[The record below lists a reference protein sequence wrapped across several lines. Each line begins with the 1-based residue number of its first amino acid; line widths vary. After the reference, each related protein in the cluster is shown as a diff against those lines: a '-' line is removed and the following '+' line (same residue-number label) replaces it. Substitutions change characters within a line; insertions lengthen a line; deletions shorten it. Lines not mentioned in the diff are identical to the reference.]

1 MGWKGYESTIPLGY
15 SSRMPGKGNT
25 LGMSSYYDVTYIYC
39 CPSCGLETIYD
50 DQCVVAKQQKFLK
63 KKILNEN
70 D

>member
-1 MGWKGYESTIPLGY
+1 
-15 SSRMPGKGNT
+15 MPGKGNT
-25 LGMSSYYDVTYIYC
+25 LGMSSYYDVTHIYC

-50 DQCVVAKQQKFLK
+50 DQCVVAKQQKLLK